1 MTKLDRMSIIE
12 TASLMLP
19 GGLTSMKHPP
29 FVVTFAWDC
38 AWHPTLRSHSRGV
51 MGSTAEIAG
60 CQCRGLPTHFLKF
73 AEIIA
78 NPLLWHQF
86 PGRYRTNFFFS
97 YRRSSSGQSYIRPKS
112 PRPDIGI
119 PCSNI
124 LPYLPLALIRMN

>member
-1 MTKLDRMSIIE
+1 MPWV
-12 TASLMLP
+12 AN
-19 GGLTSMKHPP
+19 
-29 FVVTFAWDC
+29 
-38 AWHPTLRSHSRGV
+38 TL
-51 MGSTAEIAG
+51 
-60 CQCRGLPTHFLKF
+60 LKF

-86 PGRYRTNFFFS
+86 PGRYSTNIFFPI
-97 YRRSSSGQSYIRPKS
+97 GVQVPGNIYIRPKS